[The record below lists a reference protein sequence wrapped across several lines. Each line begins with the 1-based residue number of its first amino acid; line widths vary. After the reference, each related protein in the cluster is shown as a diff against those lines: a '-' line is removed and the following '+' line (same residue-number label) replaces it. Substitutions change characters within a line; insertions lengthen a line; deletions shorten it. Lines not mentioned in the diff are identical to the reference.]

1 MLQLQSLF
9 GVFALLAIAWAFGE
23 NRRAVSLRQAAIGL
37 FVTLLTAVALIKLP
51 FVAHGFGVIND
62 AVGAIS
68 SASRAGTAFVFGYL
82 GGGALPFDLKAPGAD
97 FILAFQAL
105 PVVLVMSVLTTLLFY
120 WRVLPPVVRGMA
132 WLLERT
138 LGVGGAVG
146 LSTAANIFLGMVEA
160 PLFIRPYLAQLTR
173 SELFLVMTGGM
184 AGIAGTVL
192 VLYATL
198 LAPLIPDAA
207 AHFVIAS
214 VLGAP
219 AAILV
224 SLIMVPETS
233 DIRTG
238 GALEDPDMHASSTM
252 DAIVKGT
259 VAGLEL
265 LLNIV
270 AMLIV
275 LVALVYL
282 ANAILGLLPDFG
294 GARDFAAANA
304 RLRHGAGVLAD
315 GPALAAGDHR
325 GQPDGHQN
333 RAERADRLCRSV
345 QARRR
350 CARFALTADHAVCD
364 VRLRQFRQP
373 RHHDRRPRHHGAA
386 APRRDQFARLE
397 IDRVGHA
404 DDLPDG
410 RDRRGADLS
419 RHSEARTSA
428 NPESRHVRVRRSAS
442 PRNDGFQPQQRRQPG
457 NHIHRPLRGEM
468 RVIPRQGNAAVD
480 RERALPHRADRIDHR
495 DVGKPLMCRQ
505 CRVHR
510 QVERKDIRQHQII

>member
-1 MLQLQSLF
+1 MLQLQSAF

-23 NRRAVSLRQAAIGL
+23 NRGKVSLRQAAVGL
-37 FVTLLTAVALIKLP
+37 AVTLLTAVVLVRLP
-51 FVAHGFGVIND
+51 IVARAFGVIND

-68 SASRAGTAFVFGYL
+68 QASRAGTSFVFGYL

-120 WRVLPPVVRGMA
+120 WRVLPPIVRGMA

-219 AAILV
+219 AAILI

-233 DIRTG
+233 NVRTG
-238 GALEDPDMHASSTM
+238 GALADPEMHASSTM

-265 LLNIV
+265 LLNIA

-282 ANAILGLLPDFG
+282 ANAILGLLPDIGGRISLQRMLGYVMAPVCWLMGLPWPQAITAGSLMGTKTVLNELIAYVDLSKLGPDALDPRSRLIMLYAMCGFANFG
-294 GARDFAAANA
+294 SLGIMIGGLGTMAPERREEINSLGLKSIVSGTLTTCLMGAIV
-304 RLRHGAGVLAD
+304 GVL
-315 GPALAAGDHR
+315 
-325 GQPDGHQN
+325 
-333 RAERADRLCRSV
+333 
-345 QARRR
+345 
-350 CARFALTADHAVCD
+350 T
-364 VRLRQFRQP
+364 
-373 RHHDRRPRHHGAA
+373 
-386 APRRDQFARLE
+386 
-397 IDRVGHA
+397 
-404 DDLPDG
+404 
-410 RDRRGADLS
+410 
-419 RHSEARTSA
+419 
-428 NPESRHVRVRRSAS
+428 
-442 PRNDGFQPQQRRQPG
+442 
-457 NHIHRPLRGEM
+457 
-468 RVIPRQGNAAVD
+468 
-480 RERALPHRADRIDHR
+480 
-495 DVGKPLMCRQ
+495 
-505 CRVHR
+505 
-510 QVERKDIRQHQII
+510 

>member
-1 MLQLQSLF
+1 MIQLQSAF
-9 GVFALLAIAWAFGE
+9 GVFALLAISWAFGE
-23 NRRAVSLRQAAIGL
+23 NRGSVSLRQAAIGL
-37 FVTLLTAVALIKLP
+37 LVTLVTAVILIKLP
-51 FVAHGFGVIND
+51 VVAHAFGIIND

-68 SASRAGTAFVFGYL
+68 SASRAGTSFVFGYL

-120 WRVLPPVVRGMA
+120 WRILPPIVRGMA

-219 AAILV
+219 AAILI

-233 DIRTG
+233 AKRTG
-238 GALEDPDMHASSTM
+238 GALTDPGVAGDPEMHASSTM

-282 ANAILGLLPDFG
+282 ANAILGLLPEVGGKISLQRMLGYVMAPVCWLMGLPWPEAITAGSLMGTKTVLNELIAYVDLSKLGTEALDSRSRLIMLYAMCGFANFG
-294 GARDFAAANA
+294 SLGIMIGGLGTMAPERREEINSLGLKSIVSGTLTTCLMGAIV
-304 RLRHGAGVLAD
+304 GVL
-315 GPALAAGDHR
+315 
-325 GQPDGHQN
+325 
-333 RAERADRLCRSV
+333 
-345 QARRR
+345 
-350 CARFALTADHAVCD
+350 T
-364 VRLRQFRQP
+364 
-373 RHHDRRPRHHGAA
+373 
-386 APRRDQFARLE
+386 
-397 IDRVGHA
+397 
-404 DDLPDG
+404 
-410 RDRRGADLS
+410 
-419 RHSEARTSA
+419 
-428 NPESRHVRVRRSAS
+428 
-442 PRNDGFQPQQRRQPG
+442 
-457 NHIHRPLRGEM
+457 
-468 RVIPRQGNAAVD
+468 
-480 RERALPHRADRIDHR
+480 
-495 DVGKPLMCRQ
+495 
-505 CRVHR
+505 
-510 QVERKDIRQHQII
+510 

>member
-1 MLQLQSLF
+1 MPQLQSAF
-9 GVFALLAIAWAFGE
+9 GVIALLAIAWAFGE
-23 NRRAVSLRQAAIGL
+23 NRGAVSLRQAAIGL
-37 FVTLLTAVALIKLP
+37 AVTFLTAVALIKLP

-68 SASRAGTAFVFGYL
+68 SASRAGTSFVFGYL
-82 GGGALPFDLKAPGAD
+82 GGGTLPFDLKAPGAD

-132 WLLERT
+132 WILERT

-233 DIRTG
+233 DKRTG
-238 GALEDPDMHASSTM
+238 GSLADPRVASDPDMHASSTM

-282 ANAILGLLPDFG
+282 VNAILGLLPDAG
-294 GARDFAAANA
+294 GARISLQRVLGYMMAPVCWLMGLPWPQAITAGSLMGTKTVLNELIAYVDLSKLGAEALDPRSRLIMLYAMCGFANFGSLGIMIGGLGTMAPERRDEINS
-304 RLRHGAGVLAD
+304 LGLKSIVSGTLTTCLMGAIVGVL
-315 GPALAAGDHR
+315 
-325 GQPDGHQN
+325 
-333 RAERADRLCRSV
+333 S
-345 QARRR
+345 
-350 CARFALTADHAVCD
+350 
-364 VRLRQFRQP
+364 
-373 RHHDRRPRHHGAA
+373 
-386 APRRDQFARLE
+386 
-397 IDRVGHA
+397 
-404 DDLPDG
+404 
-410 RDRRGADLS
+410 
-419 RHSEARTSA
+419 
-428 NPESRHVRVRRSAS
+428 
-442 PRNDGFQPQQRRQPG
+442 
-457 NHIHRPLRGEM
+457 
-468 RVIPRQGNAAVD
+468 
-480 RERALPHRADRIDHR
+480 
-495 DVGKPLMCRQ
+495 
-505 CRVHR
+505 
-510 QVERKDIRQHQII
+510 